1 MAEPAAAEKPTEEVK
16 AAPVFGAAFSTGSGG
31 GFAGFTGVSTAGP
44 SDGGAAAAAE
54 GDDEDGAAAEEEC
67 QAEYKPVV
75 QLEEVETSTGEED
88 EEALLEL
95 KCKLY
100 RYEAG
105 TNEWKERGLGVI
117 KLLKHKE
124 NQKIRLLMRQEK
136 TLKIR
141 ANHIV
146 MPTSKLQEHT
156 GSDKAWVW
164 SAVDY
169 ADGEHK
175 VELFC
180 IRFGTPEKAQEFK
193 KGFEAA
199 AEANSAL
206 INAAAVPVAAGDGT
220 AEAADQLADELG
232 GKAKV
237 DDAAA
242 AEPARPAAAGHWA
255 ADVCSDPPG
264 HLLCMPQQPPQRVQ
278 LLP

>member
-1 MAEPAAAEKPTEEVK
+1 LKRQITDEMADAAATAEKPKEEVK
-16 AAPVFGAAFSTGSGG
+16 PTPVFGQAFATGTGG
-31 GFAGFTGVSTAGP
+31 GFAGFTGVSTTGP
-44 SDGGAAAAAE
+44 SDSGAAPAADGE
-54 GDDEDGAAAEEEC
+54 DEEGAAAEEEC

-88 EEALLEL
+88 EEALTEL

-100 RYEAG
+100 RYEASS
-105 TNEWKERGLGVI
+105 NEWKERGLGVV

-124 NQKIRLLMRQEK
+124 NSKIRLLMRQEK

-146 MPTSKLQEHT
+146 MPSSKLQEHT

-180 IRFGTPEKAQEFK
+180 IRFGSPEKAQEFK

-199 AEANSAL
+199 AEANAAL
-206 INAAAVPVAAGDGT
+206 ISSPATVEGDGT

-232 GKAKV
+232 KAKV
-237 DDAAA
+237 DEAAA
-242 AEPARPAAAGHWA
+242 AEPAAKEEAKAEA
-255 ADVCSDPPG
+255 
-264 HLLCMPQQPPQRVQ
+264 
-278 LLP
+278 

>member
-1 MAEPAAAEKPTEEVK
+1 MAEVTEAKEEVK
-16 AAPVFGAAFSTGSGG
+16 PTPVFGSGSAFGAGT
-31 GFAGFTGVSTAGP
+31 GFAGFTGVSSAAQTGAV
-44 SDGGAAAAAE
+44 AAADGE
-54 GDDEDGAAAEEEC
+54 DDDAAAVEEEC

-88 EEALLEL
+88 ETSLLEL

-100 RYEAG
+100 RFEASS
-105 TNEWKERGLGVI
+105 NEWKERGLGLV

-124 NQKIRLLMRQEK
+124 NDKIRLLMRQEK

-180 IRFGTPEKAQEFK
+180 IRFGSPEKAQEFK
-193 KGFEAA
+193 KGFEEA
-199 AEANSAL
+199 AEHNSSL
-206 INAAAVPVAAGDGT
+206 INMAAVPSAGGDGT
-220 AEAADQLADELG
+220 AAAADELADELS
-232 GKAKV
+232 KTKV
-237 DDAAA
+237 EGQE
-242 AEPARPAAAGHWA
+242 EPAAPTPAAGKEEEA
-255 ADVCSDPPG
+255 
-264 HLLCMPQQPPQRVQ
+264 
-278 LLP
+278 

>member
-1 MAEPAAAEKPTEEVK
+1 MAETAADTKEEVK
-16 AAPVFGAAFSTGSGG
+16 PTPVFGSGTAFGSGG
-31 GFAGFTGVSTAGP
+31 GFGAFTGVSSTAET
-44 SDGGAAAAAE
+44 AAE
-54 GDDEDGAAAEEEC
+54 GDEDDGATAEEEC

-100 RYEAG
+100 RFEAAG
-105 TNEWKERGLGVI
+105 NEWKERGLGIV
-117 KLLKHKE
+117 KLLRHKE
-124 NQKIRLLMRQEK
+124 NKKIRLLMRQEK

-146 MPTSKLQEHT
+146 MPTSKLKEHA

-180 IRFGTPEKAQEFK
+180 IRFGSPEKAQEFK
-193 KGFEAA
+193 KKFEEAA
-199 AEANSAL
+199 DENSKL
-206 INAAAVPVAAGDGT
+206 INMAAVPAAETDGQGD
-220 AEAADQLADELG
+220 QADELAEG
-232 GKAKV
+232 LSKTVLKGEG
-237 DDAAA
+237 DDTAAA
-242 AEPARPAAAGHWA
+242 QKTDNPVADDLTTSKAE
-255 ADVCSDPPG
+255 
-264 HLLCMPQQPPQRVQ
+264 
-278 LLP
+278 